1 MFTRGLARDG
11 ERAARRVVLDDTLRV
26 LLAQTVR
33 DDTRRVDPVR
43 GRVVDY
49 LRCWYDDFQYG
60 DVAGASV
67 PVKLVVADCSV
78 VFAYV
83 RGRWI
88 TCRLADGDLH
98 GRSRKQ
104 GRMGVEELRARR
116 RQGRAG
122 QTVNAGIIGTVP
134 PRDGSQGGPGPSGR
148 AGRGV
153 PPRASG
159 TDPRRSVLVPPC
171 RARWCA
177 R

>member
-11 ERAARRVVLDDTLRV
+11 ERAARRVVL
-26 LLAQTVR
+26 

-83 RGRWI
+83 RGRW
-88 TCRLADGDLH
+88 DL
-98 GRSRKQ
+98 
-104 GRMGVEELRARR
+104 
-116 RQGRAG
+116 
-122 QTVNAGIIGTVP
+122 
-134 PRDGSQGGPGPSGR
+134 GPER
-148 AGRGV
+148 
-153 PPRASG
+153 
-159 TDPRRSVLVPPC
+159 PRRPLGV
-171 RARWCA
+171 CA
-177 R
+177 VENDATIG